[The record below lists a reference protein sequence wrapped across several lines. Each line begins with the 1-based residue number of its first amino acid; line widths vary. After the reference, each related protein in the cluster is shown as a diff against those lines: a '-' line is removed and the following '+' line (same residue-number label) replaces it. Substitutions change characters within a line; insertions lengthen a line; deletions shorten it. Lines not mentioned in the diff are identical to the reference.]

1 MPGLRAGRRQEVA
14 IASDGPSLARKKPCC
29 YVVSF
34 STLKVC
40 KPKRKLGIWDRW
52 WARKPQVSWQAHEQ
66 LLPNSI
72 SPTSVSEMATRW
84 DSMVG
89 LRQARGEI

>member
-1 MPGLRAGRRQEVA
+1 MGQMVGKKT
-14 IASDGPSLARKKPCC
+14 PSFL
-29 YVVSF
+29 
-34 STLKVC
+34 
-40 KPKRKLGIWDRW
+40 
-52 WARKPQVSWQAHEQ
+52 QAHEQ